1 MESNGKLIFFFV
13 LAFITLPPIF
23 AFEGETNAQNQQY
36 LSVQQIT
43 VSTDKSVYQLSDTIL
58 VSGSVTYIE
67 KDKVI
72 SISINNPAGN
82 IVTVAQIQPESDK
95 TFETKFVAGG
105 GPWQQDGK
113 YTVTVH
119 YGPNAIATTTFGFV
133 NAPQIKII
141 VDSTKSVYDSSELV
155 QVFGSVFPYFDDE
168 KTFVTLIDPTGM
180 RLVTSINHPQQLS
193 DGRNFS
199 NEFWFPHFDKVQ
211 GTYTVEVKYK
221 DVTETISFQIRKTIN
236 EDTPLYDESLTES
249 SILSNGIY
257 LTLDKHVYK
266 NGDSII
272 LKGTVEDP
280 TINSEISIM
289 INNPKDNTVF
299 VAQIKPSNNGDFS
312 QTVRTE
318 GPLWEYAG
326 TYTVKVTFGDDVAEV
341 RFVLREPVSI
351 PDWIRTNAKWWSDE
365 KISDN
370 DFTKG
375 IEFLIKEDVIR
386 IKDLPEQVQTTGN
399 NIPDWIRNNANWWSQ
414 GLISDEDFVKG
425 IEFLVRQGIIQI

>member
-1 MESNGKLIFFFV
+1 MESKGISPMFMPLLLILLV
-13 LAFITLPPIF
+13 FITIVEVSALENGIR
-23 AFEGETNAQNQQY
+23 ETTI
-36 LSVQQIT
+36 S
-43 VSTDKSVYQLSDTIL
+43 VSTDSSSYHKGDTIL

-67 KDKVI
+67 EDRVI

-82 IVTVAQIQPESDK
+82 IAGIAQIQPKSDK

-113 YTVTVH
+113 YTVTVR
-119 YGPNAIATTTFGFV
+119 YGPDAIATTTFEFV
-133 NAPQIKII
+133 NASQVKII

-168 KTFVTLIDPTGM
+168 QIFVTLIDPTG
-180 RLVTSINHPQQLS
+180 LIIGTSVNLPYHFP
-193 DGRNFS
+193 DGTNFS
-199 NEFWFPHFDKVQ
+199 DQFWSRHFDKVQ

-221 DVTETISFQIRKTIN
+221 DVTETITIQIRKAVN
-236 EDTPLYDESLTES
+236 EDVPLYDESLTEL
-249 SILSNGIY
+249 SILSNEIY

-280 TINSEISIM
+280 TINSEISVM

-299 VAQIKPSNNGDFS
+299 VAQLKPSNTGDFS

-318 GPLWEYAG
+318 GPLWEYEG

-351 PDWIRTNAKWWSDE
+351 PDWIRTNAKWWSEE

-370 DFTKG
+370 DFAKG
-375 IEFLIKEDVIR
+375 IEFLIKENVIR

-399 NIPDWIRNNANWWSQ
+399 KIPDWIRNNANWWSQ